1 MRDQLPP
8 AAASINDIPLEVV
21 EEISLLGV
29 TIQTDLK
36 WNLQVERMITR
47 ASRRMYILCVLKK
60 NGVLPREPTP
70 HFLVNLTWDAVKGCW
85 VSTCLGDHSE

>member
-36 WNLQVERMITR
+36 WNLQVHVERMITR

-60 NGVLPREPTP
+60 NGVPLQE
-70 HFLVNLTWDAVKGCW
+70 LVLIYKMYRVCHN
-85 VSTCLGDHSE
+85 